1 MKFVISHEAP
11 RDLGQVWL
19 YSNEKWSKE
28 QADNYLNLLKIV
40 TFVLDEFVN
49 SSN

>member
-11 RDLGQVWL
+11 RDLDQVWL

-28 QADNYLNLLKIV
+28 QADNYLNLHEIV